1 MNDILL
7 LISVIMMLI
16 PVVWGLF
23 MLDHTRMHR
32 ERMRELEKAIDLPSA
47 LARYRKRSQERMR

>member
-7 LISVIMMLI
+7 LTSVIMMLV

-23 MLDHTRMHR
+23 MLDHVRMHR
-32 ERMRELEKAIDLPSA
+32 ARMRELEKAIDLPSA
-47 LARYRKRSQERMR
+47 LARYRRREQERMR